1 MRSRAALPLLLAAAS
16 ALAAWREAPPP
27 IDVPHRRLF
36 EHEEGR
42 AKRLAAA
49 LAAVE
54 RGPVGSLPPSVEGAL
69 RGYDV
74 LSYDLSFALDPANT
88 YLEGRAVIR
97 VTGVAAETAEI
108 ALDFFDGYELT
119 ETSRN
124 GRPVVPLSRGGAK
137 LVLPLDPPL
146 RAEGRTTLTVAFH
159 GVPPSGGALT
169 YWRHDTGAAAGN
181 VSEPFGARDFF
192 PCVDDPRDK
201 AVVTVHVTVPPGI
214 VAVSS
219 GLVTTTDEPDGR
231 RTFTWRLPQPIPT
244 YLVSLAVANY
254 VTVEGSYV
262 RLDGRT
268 MPLVSYVLPQHEA
281 SSRQHLAVLGS
292 QIAVFAPLFGEYP
305 FADTKYGIAA
315 SHFGGGMEH
324 PTMTAI
330 GAVPLADPNRDVTL
344 LLAHELA
351 HQWWGDAVTMRTWDD
366 IWLNEGFATYSEVLY
381 QEKAQGTAP
390 GEAMRRRDD
399 RLYDGVLARP
409 VVADPADPFAYT
421 SAVYLK
427 GAWAV
432 HMLRRTVGDDVF
444 FDGLK
449 RWLLRHQWGTAT
461 RGDLRALYEELS
473 GRGLKS
479 FFDQWLETPFRPV
492 LRVTFTNNAD
502 GTRVTITV
510 HQTQAHDVVH
520 PEAGPDDTR
529 WYGFP
534 LTVRLFMANG
544 QTADVTVPV
553 SGRSAAESF
562 DVPTPFAVPVLLME
576 TDAGNELLKVVEF
589 SGRA

>member
-1 MRSRAALPLLLAAAS
+1 V
-16 ALAAWREAPPP
+16 AP
-27 IDVPHRRLF
+27 
-36 EHEEGR
+36 
-42 AKRLAAA
+42 
-49 LAAVE
+49 
-54 RGPVGSLPPSVEGAL
+54 
-69 RGYDV
+69 
-74 LSYDLSFALDPANT
+74 
-88 YLEGRAVIR
+88 
-97 VTGVAAETAEI
+97 ETRQI
-108 ALDFFDGYELT
+108 ALDFYDGYELT
-119 ETSRN
+119 ETSRD

-137 LVLPLDPPL
+137 LVLPLEPPL
-146 RAEGRTTLTVAFH
+146 RAEGRTTLAVAFR
-159 GVPPSGGALT
+159 GVPPAGGALT
-169 YWRHDTGAAAGN
+169 FWSHNGSAAAGN
-181 VSEPFGARDFF
+181 ISEPFGARDFF

-201 AVVTVHVTVPPGI
+201 AVVTVHITVPPGM
-214 VAVSS
+214 VAASS
-219 GLVTTTDEPDGR
+219 GILTTADEPDGW
-231 RTFTWRLPQPIPT
+231 RTFTWRLPQAIPT

-268 MPLVSYVLPQHEA
+268 MPLLSYVMPEDEA
-281 SSRQHLAVLGS
+281 LSRQKLAILGS
-292 QIAVFAPLFGEYP
+292 QIGTFAPLFGEYP

-315 SHFGGGMEH
+315 SHFQGGMEH

-330 GAVPLADPNRDVTL
+330 GAVPLGSPTWDVTL

-390 GEAMRRRDD
+390 GEAMRKRDD
-399 RLYDGVLARP
+399 RLYDGALARP

-444 FDGLK
+444 FEGLK
-449 RWLLRHQWGTAT
+449 RWLVRHEWGTAT
-461 RGDLRALYEELS
+461 RGDLRALYEEIS
-473 GRGLKS
+473 GRSLKY

-502 GTRVTITV
+502 GTRVAITV
-510 HQTQAHDVVH
+510 NQTQAHDVVH

-534 LTVRLFMANG
+534 LTVRLYMANG
-544 QTADVTVPV
+544 RTADVTVPV
-553 SGRSAAESF
+553 SGQSAAESF
-562 DVPTPFAVPVLLME
+562 DVPTPFGVPVLLME

-589 SGRA
+589 SGRG